1 MTTRSKL
8 VVQPTTMRKMIG
20 CDKTKAKQFSVQVHQ
35 WIVCLLH
42 MVRSLAQH
50 EHTVRPVMMMN
61 VLDIAIRDSN
71 CFICDPTIQWY
82 PTRLIKL
89 AKLITGR
96 RWSTESKDMLCY
108 ALHYKLLSIKQ
119 QEDRK

>member
-1 MTTRSKL
+1 MATRSKL

-20 CDKTKAKQFSVQVHQ
+20 CDKIKAKQFSVQVHQ
-35 WIVCLLH
+35 WVVCLLH
-42 MVRSLAQH
+42 MVRSLAQDD
-50 EHTVRPVMMMN
+50 HTVRPVMMMN

-71 CFICDPTIQWY
+71 CFIFDPTIQWY

-108 ALHYKLLSIKQ
+108 APHYKLLSIKQ